1 MKNKKVV
8 VGIIGILFVTACAI
22 VFVYFR
28 GNAAYV
34 KVKIHSSK
42 EYQKTMNIDYDH
54 AYMTGTKTMNKFYI
68 TKQKHLELDKEN
80 AGYGTCEA
88 RIPLIDNHKKSKGT
102 IQINYF
108 KANDW
113 FQSDIDLKINI
124 RTIKK
129 RQYLQIKVK
138 LKEEGHGKK
147 SEYGKDS
154 DTKTIFIKR
163 SWKLQDQP
171 WWMIRNGENMILED
185 IQTKK
190 DHRKRNLRHIS
201 ARYLLCKQ
209 EYGIE
214 RTLQVMIPETAQ
226 DPDKKYPAILHV
238 QGSAW
243 KKQDVYKRVGVMEE
257 LAEKRILYPQS
268 FNTVKAKIA
277 PFPAPVEDAKTG
289 IRFLRKNAEQF
300 KIDPENIFL
309 MGDSSG
315 GNTAFI
321 TAFTADMDCMDNRC
335 IQRIFLQSQ
344 CSYRFIWCK
353 LCKNQRRLSNNTKSG
368 RARQPGRIRN
378 RQQKCLRA
386 SRII

>member
-147 SEYGKDS
+147 SEYGKVS
-154 DTKTIFIKR
+154 IQKQFLIKR

-190 DHRKRNLRHIS
+190 ITGKEIYGIYQPDICYVNRD
-201 ARYLLCKQ
+201 
-209 EYGIE
+209 GIE
-214 RTLQVMIPETAQ
+214 RTLQVIIPETAQ

-257 LAEKRILYPQS
+257 LAKKGFVTAIL
-268 FNTVKAKIA
+268 NTVKARSHH
-277 PFPAPVEDAKTG
+277 F
-289 IRFLRKNAEQF
+289 QH
-300 KIDPENIFL
+300 
-309 MGDSSG
+309 
-315 GNTAFI
+315 
-321 TAFTADMDCMDNRC
+321 
-335 IQRIFLQSQ
+335 QS
-344 CSYRFIWCK
+344 K
-353 LCKNQRRLSNNTKSG
+353 MQRREFVF
-368 RARQPGRIRN
+368 
-378 RQQKCLRA
+378 
-386 SRII
+386 

>member
-8 VGIIGILFVTACAI
+8 VGIRGILFVAACVI
-22 VFVYFR
+22 VFAYFR

-34 KVKIHSSK
+34 KVKIHSTK
-42 EYQKTMNIDYDH
+42 EYQKTMSIDYDH
-54 AYMTGTKTMNKFYI
+54 AYMTGTKTMDKFYI

-138 LKEEGHGKK
+138 LKEETWKEIRVWE
-147 SEYGKDS
+147 SF

-171 WWMIRNGENMILED
+171 WWMIRNGENMTLED
-185 IQTKK
+185 IQT
-190 DHRKRNLRHIS
+190 
-201 ARYLLCKQ
+201 
-209 EYGIE
+209 
-214 RTLQVMIPETAQ
+214 
-226 DPDKKYPAILHV
+226 
-238 QGSAW
+238 
-243 KKQDVYKRVGVMEE
+243 
-257 LAEKRILYPQS
+257 
-268 FNTVKAKIA
+268 
-277 PFPAPVEDAKTG
+277 
-289 IRFLRKNAEQF
+289 

-309 MGDSSG
+309 MGDSSS

-321 TAFTADMDCMDNRC
+321 TAFTADMNCMDTDVYKEYSCKVNAVVDLYGVSC
-335 IQRIFLQSQ
+335 VKIKEDFPTTPNQGEPDSPEGLEIGSKNVYEHPELSDQITCMNYVKKELPSPPVLMMHGTADDTVAPNQSIQLYKKLKEEEKDATFYLVEGADHGHP
-344 CSYRFIWCK
+344 YFWCEPT
-353 LCKNQRRLSNNTKSG
+353 LSLIEQFFK
-368 RARQPGRIRN
+368 
-378 RQQKCLRA
+378 KYMK
-386 SRII
+386 

>member
-1 MKNKKVV
+1 MPPYGKLSIWRCFRMKNKKVV
-8 VGIIGILFVTACAI
+8 VGIIGILFVAACVI
-22 VFVYFR
+22 VFAYFR

-147 SEYGKDS
+147 SEYGKVS
-154 DTKTIFIKR
+154 
-163 SWKLQDQP
+163 
-171 WWMIRNGENMILED
+171 
-185 IQTKK
+185 IQKQFLLK
-190 DHRKRNLRHIS
+190 DHGNYRINL
-201 ARYLLCKQ
+201 
-209 EYGIE
+209 
-214 RTLQVMIPETAQ
+214 
-226 DPDKKYPAILHV
+226 
-238 QGSAW
+238 
-243 KKQDVYKRVGVMEE
+243 
-257 LAEKRILYPQS
+257 
-268 FNTVKAKIA
+268 
-277 PFPAPVEDAKTG
+277 
-289 IRFLRKNAEQF
+289 
-300 KIDPENIFL
+300 
-309 MGDSSG
+309 G
-315 GNTAFI
+315 G
-321 TAFTADMDCMDNRC
+321 
-335 IQRIFLQSQ
+335 
-344 CSYRFIWCK
+344 
-353 LCKNQRRLSNNTKSG
+353 
-368 RARQPGRIRN
+368 
-378 RQQKCLRA
+378 
-386 SRII
+386 

>member
-8 VGIIGILFVTACAI
+8 VGILGILFVTACAI

-138 LKEEGHGKK
+138 
-147 SEYGKDS
+147 
-154 DTKTIFIKR
+154 
-163 SWKLQDQP
+163 
-171 WWMIRNGENMILED
+171 
-185 IQTKK
+185 
-190 DHRKRNLRHIS
+190 
-201 ARYLLCKQ
+201 
-209 EYGIE
+209 
-214 RTLQVMIPETAQ
+214 
-226 DPDKKYPAILHV
+226 
-238 QGSAW
+238 
-243 KKQDVYKRVGVMEE
+243 
-257 LAEKRILYPQS
+257 
-268 FNTVKAKIA
+268 
-277 PFPAPVEDAKTG
+277 
-289 IRFLRKNAEQF
+289 
-300 KIDPENIFL
+300 
-309 MGDSSG
+309 
-315 GNTAFI
+315 
-321 TAFTADMDCMDNRC
+321 
-335 IQRIFLQSQ
+335 
-344 CSYRFIWCK
+344 
-353 LCKNQRRLSNNTKSG
+353 
-368 RARQPGRIRN
+368 
-378 RQQKCLRA
+378 
-386 SRII
+386 